1 MIEQAQQETLDQRQ
15 QDELDQLSINTLRF
29 LAVDQVEA
37 AKNGHPGAPLG
48 CAPIAYL
55 LFHKIMKFNPTDPL
69 WSDRDRFVLSN
80 GHASALLYGV
90 LHLTGYNLPISQLE
104 QFREW
109 GSHTPGHPEYGETP
123 GVEVTTGPLGQGFAE
138 AVGLAIAE
146 KHLSAVYNNGGDT
159 HVEDP
164 KGESHTPVDHHTYV
178 LCGDGDLMEGVSH
191 EASSLAGTLGLGKLI
206 VLYDDNL
213 ISLDGPTELSY
224 TEDVTK
230 RFEAYHWHVQ
240 MVDDGNDLVAIEKAI
255 RNAQAETTK
264 PSLIRVRTVIGYG
277 SPKAGT
283 NKVHGEALGPEATKA
298 TKRNLGFPEDKNFY
312 VPEEA
317 GKNWLKA
324 VEKGKAAQAAWQE
337 KFEAYKKAYPELGEQ
352 YTRTTEMK
360 LAEGW
365 EKAIPTFS
373 TDKPVATRNAGGEV
387 LNAIAKVVP
396 ELFGGAAD
404 LTSSTKTIFKDS
416 PSFHVDPKGR
426 NIFFGVREFGMMAAV
441 NGIAAHGGLIPFGST
456 FFTFSDYCRSALRMG
471 ALQGSHSL
479 YIFTHD
485 SVGLGPDGPTH
496 QPIEH
501 LMALRAIP
509 QLTDF
514 RPADANETA
523 ACWRLALERK
533 SASFMA
539 LSRQD
544 LPVLDATKHNIYE
557 GASKG
562 AYVLE
567 QYGNDI
573 VLVATGSEVE
583 TVLKAALE
591 LKDAGINATVVSM
604 PSFKIFEEQDEEYKL
619 SIFPHGVPK
628 ISVEAGATMGWWK
641 YIGRDG
647 VAIGIDRFGASAP
660 GPIVLEKLGVS
671 VGHVVEAAKK
681 LVSK

>member
-1 MIEQAQQETLDQRQ
+1 MSDTQ
-15 QDELDQLSINTLRF
+15 QDALDQLSINTLRL
-29 LAVDQVEA
+29 LAVDQVQKA
-37 AKNGHPGAPLG
+37 NSGHPGAPLG

-55 LFHKIMKFNPTDPL
+55 LYHKLMKYNPVDPL

-90 LHLTGYNLPISQLE
+90 LHLTGYNLPMEQLK
-104 QFREW
+104 QFRQW
-109 GSHTPGHPEYGETP
+109 GSHTAGHPEMGETP

-146 KHLSAVYNNGGDT
+146 KHLAAIYNNAGDN

-164 KGESHTPVDHHTYV
+164 AHASHTPVDHYTYV
-178 LCGDGDLMEGVSH
+178 LCGDGDLMEGISH
-191 EASSLAGTLGLGKLI
+191 ESASLAGTLGLGKLI

-230 RFEAYHWHVQ
+230 RFEAYDWQVLS
-240 MVDDGNDLVAIEKAI
+240 VADGNDLVAIEKAI
-255 RNAQAETTK
+255 LEGKAETKK
-264 PSLIRVRTVIGYG
+264 PTLIRVRTVIGYG

-283 NKVHGEALGPEATKA
+283 NKVHGEALGAEAVKA
-298 TKRNLGFPEDKNFY
+298 TKKNFGFPEDESFY

-317 GKNWLKA
+317 GKNWLQA
-324 VEKGKAAQAAWQE
+324 VEKGKAAQAAWE
-337 KFEAYKKAYPELGEQ
+337 AKFAEYKKAYPALGEQ
-352 YTRTTEMK
+352 YERAFAGK
-360 LAEGW
+360 LSDGFA
-365 EKAIPTFS
+365 ASVPTFP
-373 TDKPVATRNAGGEV
+373 TDKPVATRNAGQVV
-387 LNAIAKVVP
+387 LNAVAKSVP

-404 LTSSTKTIFKDS
+404 LTASTKTIFKDS
-416 PSFHVDPKGR
+416 PSFHVDPAGR
-426 NIFFGVREFGMMAAV
+426 NVFFGVREFGMLAAV
-441 NGIAAHGGLIPFGST
+441 NGMAAHGGLIPFGST
-456 FFTFSDYCRSALRMG
+456 FFTFSDYCRSAIRMG
-471 ALQGSHSL
+471 SLQSNHSL

-485 SVGLGPDGPTH
+485 SVGLGEDGPTH
-496 QPIEH
+496 QPVEH
-501 LMALRAIP
+501 LMALRVIP

-523 ACWRLALERK
+523 AVWKLALERK

-544 LPVLDATKHNIYE
+544 LPVLDAVKYKVFE
-557 GASKG
+557 GVAKG

-567 QYGNDI
+567 AYGNDI

-583 TVLKAALE
+583 VVMKAALE
-591 LKDAGINATVVSM
+591 LKENGILATVVSM
-604 PSFKIFEEQDEEYKL
+604 PSFKIFEEQSEEYKL

-641 YIGRDG
+641 YIGREG
-647 VAIGIDRFGASAP
+647 VAIGIDKFGASAP
-660 GPIVLEKLGVS
+660 GPLVMEKYGIS
-671 VGHVVEAAKK
+671 VANVVEHAKK
-681 LVSK
+681 LVKK